1 MLLVLAAALV
11 AAAAET
17 GDCIHELVPYEGN
30 FVSGDFVV
38 VDHDI
43 FWSSDRP
50 DPGIDFTVTSR
61 GGNTVYTLKGISGE
75 KFEFNAPRGGTYKFC
90 FHSPYGAPETVSFY
104 VHDGRN
110 LVREEALKGEAF
122 KKRYD
127 EWMARYHRTYKE
139 DVMKKRFEEWMTEYH
154 RTYKDDEEKA
164 QRYELFKDCAKMVDK
179 LNVFPGGAA
188 TNNFCDYSEDE
199 RQLSTGAE

>member
-1 MLLVLAAALV
+1 WKK
-11 AAAAET
+11 E
-17 GDCIHELVPYEGN
+17 N
-30 FVSGDFVV
+30 S
-38 VDHDI
+38 I
-43 FWSSDRP
+43 F
-50 DPGIDFTVTSR
+50 FFFFFVTSR
-61 GGNTVYTLKGISGE
+61 GGNTVYTLKGKSGE

-110 LVREEALKGEAF
+110 LVLEEALKGEAF

-139 DVMKKRFEEWMTEYH
+139 EAMKKRFEEWMAKYH

-164 QRYELFKDCAKMVDK
+164 RRYELFKDCAKMVDK
-179 LNVFPGGAA
+179 LNVFPGGAT

-199 RQLSTGAE
+199 RQASLGAE

>member
-1 MLLVLAAALV
+1 MAWWRPAVVLLVLAAALV

-17 GDCIHELVPYEGN
+17 GDC
-30 FVSGDFVV
+30 
-38 VDHDI
+38 
-43 FWSSDRP
+43 
-50 DPGIDFTVTSR
+50 IDFTVTSR